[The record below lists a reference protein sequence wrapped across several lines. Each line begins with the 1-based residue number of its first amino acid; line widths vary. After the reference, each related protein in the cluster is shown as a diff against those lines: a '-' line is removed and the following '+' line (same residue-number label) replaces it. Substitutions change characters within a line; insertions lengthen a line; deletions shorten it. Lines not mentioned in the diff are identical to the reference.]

1 MSWRFITCAALFVT
15 CLLTANTIA
24 TKLITVGGVVL
35 TAGIVIFP
43 LSYVLGDVLTEVW
56 GYTVAA
62 DPDRDDHQRVAREAE
77 PEHAARHGVAPD
89 LRQEVAEDVG
99 EREDDDAGRA
109 DDPAD

>member
-56 GYTVAA
+56 GYTVA
-62 DPDRDDHQRVAREAE
+62 RRVIWLGFA
-77 PEHAARHGVAPD
+77 
-89 LRQEVAEDVG
+89 
-99 EREDDDAGRA
+99 
-109 DDPAD
+109 